1 MKKENSTAKTT
12 ETAKT
17 EKNEKILDAKN
28 KAVKTKTAISK
39 KTANSENLIENIDLN
54 GIELLG
60 IKNPD
65 ATKAPVLFI
74 HGISCGAWIWQEY
87 FLDWFK
93 DNGFNPYAL
102 SLRNHG
108 DSKKTLF
115 THQTTLEDYISDV
128 EASIDYI
135 RKISKK
141 DPLIV
146 GHSMGGFLAQKV
158 ALRQRIKGLVLL
170 CSAPP
175 QGLIPLMLDVMQVI
189 PSPFDFV
196 KTSAYLAGFIHNL
209 PRKLRGI
216 FLATDVPKEDIIRY
230 DDLIHPELDSYTAF
244 LQMNLGVAELLFKKP
259 DVPVVVIGATKDK
272 IVPKNTV
279 ELTALTYGVK
289 PIWLEDLGHCVML
302 ETTWLEAAEL
312 IKSELD
318 KILTSV

>member
-1 MKKENSTAKTT
+1 MKRTNS
-12 ETAKT
+12 
-17 EKNEKILDAKN
+17 NRI
-28 KAVKTKTAISK
+28 
-39 KTANSENLIENIDLN
+39 ENLNLN
-54 GIELLG
+54 GIEFLG
-60 IKNPD
+60 VKNPNPV
-65 ATKAPVLFI
+65 KAPVLFI

-108 DSKKTLF
+108 MSKKTLF
-115 THQTTLEDYISDV
+115 THQTTLEDYIADV
-128 EASIDYI
+128 ELSIDYI
-135 RKISKK
+135 RKTTKK

-146 GHSMGGFLAQKV
+146 GHSMGGFLAQKI
-158 ALRQRIKGLVLL
+158 ALRQRTKGIILL

-175 QGLIPLMLDVMQVI
+175 QGLIPLMLDIMQVI
-189 PSPFDFV
+189 PSPFGFV

-216 FLATDVPKEDIIRY
+216 FLATDVGRENIIRY
-230 DDLIHPELDSYTAF
+230 DSLIHPELDSYTAF
-244 LQMNLGVAELLFKKP
+244 LQMNLGVHELFFKKP
-259 DVPVVVIGATKDK
+259 SVPISVIGATKDR

-289 PIWLEDLGHCVML
+289 PEWLEGLGHCVML

-312 IKSELD
+312 IKKELD
-318 KILTSV
+318 KMLASI